1 MYHEPLDR
9 GAPADTRP
17 LGVTPSLCTF
27 GGADF
32 AASTRLSPGVS
43 VAFALLVLG
52 LLVVFAVWIAHLRAR
67 ERRLARDVADL
78 LRTLATLQ
86 EWAAQEFRALRGE
99 FTVAR
104 VALPPLSEGEED
116 DPEEQRDTVA
126 MAAPGTPA
134 PKPADEEGETTTFF
148 TADPPMYANRSELM
162 RPPAPLED
170 HDLIGSEDIADEV
183 ARSHLGPEDNTPPR
197 RGRTAVLV
205 PVYRASA
212 EGDVA

>member
-1 MYHEPLDR
+1 MNREPREAAQVL
-9 GAPADTRP
+9 
-17 LGVTPSLCTF
+17 TF
-27 GGADF
+27 VGADF

-52 LLVVFAVWIAHLRAR
+52 LLVVFALWIAHLRAR

-86 EWAAQEFRALRGE
+86 QWAAQEFRALRGE

-104 VALPPLSEGEED
+104 VALPLPLEGEED
-116 DPEEQRDTVA
+116 DPEEKRDTVA

-134 PKPADEEGETTTFF
+134 PKPADEEGEATTFF
-148 TADPPMYANRSELM
+148 TAEPPMYANRSELM
-162 RPPAPLED
+162 RPPAPLD
-170 HDLIGSEDIADEV
+170 DLADE
-183 ARSHLGPEDNTPPR
+183 AACSHLGPDDKTPSR
-197 RGRTAVLV
+197 RGRTAMLV

-212 EGDVA
+212 QGEVA